1 MGEYIAKMNELTAAL
16 YAKVAGVTQHSMVQR
31 SAIMNLYQDYCD
43 GLFYFSFADCNGTPD
58 PNNGQSV
65 EIPTMS
71 DDFSTLILKLE
82 AIEWNTI
89 TSVEGFNNLAED
101 FHRAFIDLVDEHPEG
116 YNSSSGTYGAASSLR
131 ENGEVAFNFKTHDDE
146 QIQFLTYKYRV
157 RVDTIMV
164 QLLDTSNPPQIYQS

>member
-1 MGEYIAKMNELTAAL
+1 MQQKKPRRHSKKEITELFTAFEEAFEESNQAYIAKMNDLTASL
-16 YAKVAGVTQHSMVQR
+16 YAKVASVTQHSMVQR

-65 EIPTMS
+65 AIPTMS

-101 FHRAFIDLVDEHPEG
+101 FHRVRSF
-116 YNSSSGTYGAASSLR
+116 NRCKQSSWLNVLNVLR
-131 ENGEVAFNFKTHDDE
+131 H
-146 QIQFLTYKYRV
+146 L
-157 RVDTIMV
+157 
-164 QLLDTSNPPQIYQS
+164 